1 MLFRGRKFFWG
12 MACLQAVLAS
22 IGHAEIIL
30 HGTRVIYPSDA
41 REVSLQLSNNG
52 TTPSLVQSW
61 IDDGNSKSTPDE
73 SNVPFIITPPI
84 SRVEPTKGQT
94 LRITA
99 LPSASQLNQN
109 KENIFWLNV
118 LDIPP
123 KPEGKKQVNNEPL
136 PNNFLQLA
144 IRSRIK
150 FFYRPVN
157 LKENIDTFSEKIQW
171 VKNGEILLIK
181 NPTPFYITMSSI
193 FQEVNHQKI
202 DLLKQG
208 LMLSPFSEDQI
219 KLKNSNITNMSFVYI
234 NDYGGRIE
242 QTIKF

>member
-30 HGTRVIYPSDA
+30 HGTRIIYPSDA

-52 TTPSLVQSW
+52 TTPSLVQAW

-73 SNVPFIITPPI
+73 SKVPFIITPPI

-99 LPSASQLNQN
+99 LPSASQLDQN
-109 KENIFWLNV
+109 KESIFWLNV

-181 NPTPFYITMSSI
+181 NPTPFYITISSI

>member
-52 TTPSLVQSW
+52 TTPSLVQAW

-109 KENIFWLNV
+109 KESIFWLNV

-150 FFYRPVN
+150 FFYRPTN

-171 VKNGEILLIK
+171 VKNEETLLIK

>member
-30 HGTRVIYPSDA
+30 HGTRIIYPSDA

-52 TTPSLVQSW
+52 TTPSLVQAW

-150 FFYRPVN
+150 FFYRPAN

-171 VKNGEILLIK
+171 VKNGETLLIK

-202 DLLKQG
+202 DLLKRG

-234 NDYGGRIE
+234 NDYGGGGE
-242 QTIKF
+242 KKKKK

>member
-52 TTPSLVQSW
+52 TTPSLVQAW

-84 SRVEPTKGQT
+84 SRIEPTKGQT

-109 KENIFWLNV
+109 KESIFWLNV

-150 FFYRPVN
+150 FFYRPAN

>member
-30 HGTRVIYPSDA
+30 HGTRIIYPSDA

-52 TTPSLVQSW
+52 TTPSLVQAW

-73 SNVPFIITPPI
+73 SKVPFIITPPI

-99 LPSASQLNQN
+99 LPSASQLDQN
-109 KENIFWLNV
+109 KESIFWLNV

>member
-1 MLFRGRKFFWG
+1 

-30 HGTRVIYPSDA
+30 HGTRIIYPSDA

-52 TTPSLVQSW
+52 TTPSLVQAW

-73 SNVPFIITPPI
+73 SKVPFIITPPI

-99 LPSASQLNQN
+99 LPSASQLDQN
-109 KENIFWLNV
+109 KESIFWLNV

-157 LKENIDTFSEKIQW
+157 LKENIDTLSEK
-171 VKNGEILLIK
+171 
-181 NPTPFYITMSSI
+181 
-193 FQEVNHQKI
+193 
-202 DLLKQG
+202 
-208 LMLSPFSEDQI
+208 
-219 KLKNSNITNMSFVYI
+219 NSVGKKWGNIAY
-234 NDYGGRIE
+234 
-242 QTIKF
+242 

>member
-52 TTPSLVQSW
+52 TTPSLVQAW

-150 FFYRPVN
+150 FFYRPAN
-157 LKENIDTFSEKIQW
+157 LKENSDTFSEKIQW
-171 VKNGEILLIK
+171 VKNGETLLIK

>member
-52 TTPSLVQSW
+52 TTPSLVQAW

-109 KENIFWLNV
+109 KESIFWLNV

-123 KPEGKKQVNNEPL
+123 KPEGKKQVNNETL

-144 IRSRIK
+144 IRSQIK
-150 FFYRPVN
+150 FFYRPAN

-208 LMLSPFSEDQI
+208 LMLSPFSEDHI

>member
-52 TTPSLVQSW
+52 TTPSLVQAW

-109 KENIFWLNV
+109 KESIFWLNV

-150 FFYRPVN
+150 FFYRPAN
-157 LKENIDTFSEKIQW
+157 LKENIDTFSVKIQW
-171 VKNGEILLIK
+171 VKNGETLLIK

>member
-52 TTPSLVQSW
+52 TTPSLVQAW

-84 SRVEPTKGQT
+84 SRIEPTKGQT

-109 KENIFWLNV
+109 KESIFWLNV

-150 FFYRPVN
+150 FFYRPAN

-181 NPTPFYITMSSI
+181 NPTPFYITISSI

>member
-30 HGTRVIYPSDA
+30 HGTRIIYPSDA

-52 TTPSLVQSW
+52 TTPSLVQAW

-73 SNVPFIITPPI
+73 SKVPFIITPPI

-99 LPSASQLNQN
+99 LPSASQLDQN
-109 KENIFWLNV
+109 KESIFWLNV

-181 NPTPFYITMSSI
+181 NPTPFYITISSI

-208 LMLSPFSEDQI
+208 
-219 KLKNSNITNMSFVYI
+219 
-234 NDYGGRIE
+234 
-242 QTIKF
+242 

>member
-1 MLFRGRKFFWG
+1 MLFRGRNFFWG

-52 TTPSLVQSW
+52 TTPSLVQAW

-150 FFYRPVN
+150 FFYRPAN

-171 VKNGEILLIK
+171 VKNGETLLIK

>member
-52 TTPSLVQSW
+52 TTPSLVQAW

-84 SRVEPTKGQT
+84 SRIEPTKGQT

-109 KENIFWLNV
+109 KESIFWLNV

-150 FFYRPVN
+150 FFYRPAN
-157 LKENIDTFSEKIQW
+157 LKENIDTFSETIKW

>member
-1 MLFRGRKFFWG
+1 MLFCGRQFFWG
-12 MACLQAVLAS
+12 MAFLHVALATTA
-22 IGHAEIIL
+22 HAEIVL

-52 TTPSLVQSW
+52 TAPSLVQAW
-61 IDDGNSKSTPDE
+61 IDDGNAKSTPDE
-73 SNVPFIITPPI
+73 STVPFIITPPI

-99 LPSASQLNQN
+99 LPNASQLNQN
-109 KENIFWLNV
+109 KESVFWLNV

-123 KPEGKKQVNNEPL
+123 RPEGKKQDNNEVL

-157 LKENIDTFSEKIQW
+157 LKESIDTSSEKIQW
-171 VKNGEILLIK
+171 MKNDETLLIK
-181 NPTPFYITMSSI
+181 NPTPYHITISSI
-193 FQEVNHQKI
+193 FQDVNGKKI

-219 KLKNSNITNMSFVYI
+219 KLKNNNINNMSFIYI

-242 QTIKF
+242 QKIRL